1 MQSLSSQAHTQR
13 SRRKGDNKVKVTSRA
28 RYFNLLLR
36 QLRSPCTRSSSQ
48 RSLPAFHLHFHQ
60 CSSLNIEDVTE
71 LKGRRAWKDSPKP
84 LQKTP
89 LHLVVTELTTQPENN
104 SQGPGSLQWHWPLH
118 RYTKEKEGNLF
129 SITSSALTAKKS
141 LPYSSWGSSPGS
153 LYVVLFFVLQVVFH
167 LVIKFLTFYIA
178 QMNLSC
184 LHYCL
189 ALW

>member
-84 LQKTP
+84 LQSAIPCTLTHRHTHTLLNHLRGKQQSVPDLRRKTSVAAKGSFSSVSRWQQEDTLCHYAIWNAIAA
-89 LHLVVTELTTQPENN
+89 LHFC
-104 SQGPGSLQWHWPLH
+104 SLQ
-118 RYTKEKEGNLF
+118 
-129 SITSSALTAKKS
+129 
-141 LPYSSWGSSPGS
+141 
-153 LYVVLFFVLQVVFH
+153 V
-167 LVIKFLTFYIA
+167 
-178 QMNLSC
+178 
-184 LHYCL
+184 
-189 ALW
+189 